1 MLGRL
6 EMEMDA
12 CIATYSELM
21 EAMFKEQSSR
31 LPIKWLL
38 VGGLAASWLLV
49 RWLPISWLLVLWLLV
64 CWLLVLWLLV
74 CWSEKVKGRSDFAK
88 LRSAV
93 NHAVASSGVSPEDL
107 FNDGKDQGCRT

>member
-64 CWLLVLWLLV
+64 CW
-74 CWSEKVKGRSDFAK
+74 SEKVKGRSDFAK

-93 NHAVASSGVSPEDL
+93 NHAVASSGVSPEDP
-107 FNDGKDQGCRT
+107 FNDDKDQGCRT